1 MFSLGGSRVAIEVS
15 VEHRLWLQDNTKL
28 VTYRV
33 VNGSE
38 ITLQVI
44 FTIGIIG
51 KKKYKFLNSILINI
65 NSDIFIKK
73 ILLYKE
79 NNHTK
84 NSISVVNFL
93 CIPLK
98 KKRRNFTI

>member
-1 MFSLGGSRVAIEVS
+1 MHQLKLLFSWNMPSMLSCSASMFSLGGSRVAMEVS

-51 KKKYKFLNSILINI
+51 KKNI
-65 NSDIFIKK
+65 S
-73 ILLYKE
+73 
-79 NNHTK
+79 
-84 NSISVVNFL
+84 S
-93 CIPLK
+93 
-98 KKRRNFTI
+98 

>member
-1 MFSLGGSRVAIEVS
+1 MFSLGGSRVAMEVS

-51 KKKYKFLNSILINI
+51 KKNI
-65 NSDIFIKK
+65 S
-73 ILLYKE
+73 
-79 NNHTK
+79 
-84 NSISVVNFL
+84 S
-93 CIPLK
+93 
-98 KKRRNFTI
+98 